1 MRKESKP
8 FRKSILPVRI
18 VVKHVYSE
26 IKPMD
31 KAFSDYLSQ
40 QIDKKDA

>member
-1 MRKESKP
+1 MRKKPKP
-8 FRKSILPVRI
+8 FHKSIPPVRI